1 MKCRRPLL
9 IALALATVG
18 TAALWLWFSRG
29 EPVAA
34 LIAREGQ
41 PWLVAESAAI
51 EYRDEGALLPSAY
64 LVLTGVREWNST
76 LDPEVGTTLVYTT
89 DESVRVYW
97 RQRVERGGGKD
108 EWFVLGSTPRFRCVR
123 IDESGRA
130 YTTISRRFFFVEVS
144 SRFGAY

>member
-64 LVLTGVREWNST
+64 LVLTGVREWSPT
-76 LDPEVGTTLVYTT
+76 LDLPAGTTLVYTA
-89 DESVRVYW
+89 DQSVRVYW
-97 RQRVERGGGKD
+97 SERVKGGGGKD
-108 EWFVLGSTPRFRCVR
+108 EWILLSSRPRFRCIEV
-123 IDESGRA
+123 DETGLA
-130 YTTISRRFFFVEVS
+130 VEGISRRFFNIEVS
-144 SRFGAY
+144 AAFGAY

>member
-1 MKCRRPLL
+1 MKQRRRFL
-9 IALALATVG
+9 IALAVAAVSA
-18 TAALWLWFSRG
+18 AALWLWFSRG

-34 LIAREGQ
+34 LVAREGQ
-41 PWLVAESAAI
+41 PWLVAESAAV
-51 EYRDEGALLPSAY
+51 EYRHEGALLPAVY

-108 EWFVLGSTPRFRCVR
+108 EWFVLGSTPRFCCVR

-130 YTTISRRFFFVEVS
+130 YTTISQRFFFVEVS